1 MAINLRRV
9 SRRKRWLAGASAFAA
24 VATAAGATLVA
35 MTVAAGPVSAAAAA
49 GTGVGYLHTSGNQIL
64 DSTGATVRLTGIN
77 WFGME
82 TDNKTFHGL
91 WASATWKQ
99 QIDKMASLGYNTLR
113 IPYSN
118 DSAKDGVTATS
129 VNTYSNPDLVGL
141 TSMQILDKVIDYLG
155 QKGMRAIL
163 DRHRPTSAGQ
173 SPLWYTST
181 VSEATWI
188 NDWKSLAQRYAG
200 NTTVIGADL
209 HNEPHAEGT
218 NPNAT
223 GACWGCGDTAR
234 DWRLAAERA
243 GNAVLGVNPNWLIFV
258 EGVSCP
264 SGGLSNVYDN
274 DTSNDEDCGWWGGNL
289 SKAGEF
295 PVRLNVANRLVYS
308 PHEYATSVYHQ
319 TWFDA
324 ANYPANMPAIWDHYW
339 GYLYKQNIAPIM
351 MGEFGTTLQAAV
363 DKTWLI
369 ELMKYTGTGPT
380 GMSFTYWSWNPNSGD
395 TGGIALDDWISINTE
410 KQAIL
415 QPYLIAPVGGGSTA
429 GPTTLA
435 PTSAGPT
442 TRPPTSGVATTR
454 PPTSAIV
461 TTRPPTSAVVTT
473 RPPTSA
479 VPTSGGPMTGACSAT
494 VKATSTWQGGWQ
506 GEVTVKAGSAAI
518 NGWTVTG
525 SLSGISQLWNGT
537 LTTSGSTITVKNL
550 SWNGSLAAG
559 GTATFGFLANG
570 TASTPTLTCTSP

>member
-1 MAINLRRV
+1 M
-9 SRRKRWLAGASAFAA
+9 SRRALASALA
-24 VATAAGATLVA
+24 VATTAAAGFLVA
-35 MTVAAGPVSAAAAA
+35 IAMAPAALAA
-49 GTGVGYLHTSGNQIL
+49 GTGTGYLRTSGNKIV

-91 WASATWKQ
+91 WSNNPWRN

-118 DSAKDGVTATS
+118 DALKPGAVATGINDF
-129 VNTYSNPDLVGL
+129 VNPDLAGNTPL
-141 TSMQILDKVIDYLG
+141 QILDKVIAYAG
-155 QKGMRAIL
+155 GKGMRVIL

-173 SPLWYTST
+173 SALWYTPT

-188 NDWKSLAQRYAG
+188 NDWRTLAQRYAG

-223 GACWGCGDTAR
+223 GACWGCGVESR

-243 GNAVLGVNPNWLIFV
+243 GNAILSVQPNWLIFV

-264 SGGLSNVYDN
+264 SGGLSNVWDG
-274 DTSNDEDCGWWGGNL
+274 DPSNDESCGWWGGNL

-308 PHEYATSVYHQ
+308 PHEYAISVFHQ
-319 TWFDA
+319 DWFDEPD
-324 ANYPANMPAIWDHYW
+324 YPANLPAIWDGFW

-351 MGEFGTTLQAAV
+351 MGEFGSTLANPK
-363 DKTWLI
+363 DKIWLQ
-369 ELMKYTGTGPT
+369 ELMRYTGTGVN

-395 TGGIALDDWISINTE
+395 TGGIALDDWTNINTE

-415 QPYLIAPVGGGSTA
+415 QPYLIAPVGGGSTS
-429 GPTTLA
+429 GP
-435 PTSAGPT
+435 PTSN
-442 TRPPTSGVATTR
+442 PPTSG
-454 PPTSAIV
+454 PPTSN
-461 TTRPPTSAVVTT
+461 PPTSG
-473 RPPTSA
+473 PPTSNP
-479 VPTSGGPMTGACSAT
+479 PTTGPPPTTNGPLGCQVTYQQTNAWPGGFQGSVTVRNMTGGTVSPWSVVWTWPAGVTLGSGWNAT
-494 VKATSTWQGGWQ
+494 VTQSGT
-506 GEVTVKAGSAAI
+506 
-518 NGWTVTG
+518 TVTAAAPG
-525 SLSGISQLWNGT
+525 WSPSLP
-537 LTTSGSTITVKNL
+537 
-550 SWNGSLAAG
+550 AG
-559 GTATFGFLANG
+559 GSVTIGFTANG
-570 TASTPTLTCTSP
+570 TATPPASVRLNGSACTATA

>member
-1 MAINLRRV
+1 
-9 SRRKRWLAGASAFAA
+9 
-24 VATAAGATLVA
+24 
-35 MTVAAGPVSAAAAA
+35 MTVAATPASAAAA
-49 GTGVGYLHTSGNQIL
+49 GTGVGYLRTSGNKIV

-91 WASATWKQ
+91 WANATWKQ

-113 IPYSN
+113 IPFSN

-129 VNTYSNPDLVGL
+129 VNTFSNPDLVGL

-173 SPLWYTST
+173 SALWYTAG

-188 NDWKSLAQRYAG
+188 NDWKWLAQRYAG

-209 HNEPHAEGT
+209 HNEPHADGT

-223 GACWGCGDTAR
+223 GACWGCGDPAR

-243 GNAVLGVNPNWLIFV
+243 GNAILGVNPNWLIFV

-264 SGGLSNVYDN
+264 SGGLSNTWDN

-289 SKAGEF
+289 TKAGEF

-319 TWFDA
+319 KWFDA
-324 ANYPANMPAIWDHYW
+324 PDYPANMPAIWDKYW

-351 MGEFGTTLQAAV
+351 VGEFGTTMQAAV
-363 DKTWLI
+363 DKVWLT
-369 ELMKYTGTGPT
+369 ELMKYLGTGAD

-395 TGGIALDDWISINTE
+395 TGGIALDDWISVNTE
-410 KQAIL
+410 KQAII
-415 QPYLIAPVGGGSTA
+415 QPYLIAPVPGGSTV
-429 GPTTLA
+429 GPTTLG
-435 PTSAGPT
+435 PTSPVVT
-442 TRPPTSGVATTR
+442 SRPPTSSVIISR
-454 PPTSAIV
+454 PPTSSVV
-461 TTRPPTSAVVTT
+461 TSRPPTSSVVTS
-473 RPPTSA
+473 RPPTSS
-479 VPTSGGPMTGACSAT
+479 VVTSRPPTGACSAT

-506 GEVTVKAGSAAI
+506 GEITVTAGSAAI

-525 SLSGISQLWNGT
+525 TLAGISQLWNGT

-550 SWNGSLAAG
+550 DWNGSLAAG

-570 TASTPTLTCTSP
+570 TASTPALTCTSP